1 MALTK
6 AQIIPMLLENN
17 NNSLAGI
24 CEWAEKTVVR
34 VEEQNDKEIKLRL

>member
-17 NNSLAGI
+17 SNSLAGI
-24 CEWAEKTVVR
+24 CEWAERTVVE
-34 VEEQNDKEIKLRL
+34 VEEQTDKEIRLRL